1 MIITPLIFMKNIRNV
16 STGARESMRMW
27 VLSKLIMKILI
38 ARAFKRKNGKAFDK
52 ILSQQEVTDA
62 LCINSM
68 AYNIERIGDNAT
80 NIAEA
85 AIYLIEGKNIKHW
98 PKPDEDL
105 LLAGSEG

>member
-1 MIITPLIFMKNIRNV
+1 MTRSTNCIILSASISRHNV
-16 STGARESMRMW
+16 SIRYYRN
-27 VLSKLIMKILI
+27 K
-38 ARAFKRKNGKAFDK
+38 
-52 ILSQQEVTDA
+52 EVTDA

>member
-1 MIITPLIFMKNIRNV
+1 MPYASTAWPIT
-16 STGARESMRMW
+16 SS
-27 VLSKLIMKILI
+27 
-38 ARAFKRKNGKAFDK
+38 
-52 ILSQQEVTDA
+52 
-62 LCINSM
+62 
-68 AYNIERIGDNAT
+68 IGDNAT